1 MRDSSCLP
9 EKYGTFFDC
18 GVGIMPVLL
27 AVLVMLDGAAGR
39 VSWLEDVCGRVDVGS
54 WELGTTGEMAAG

>member
-9 EKYGTFFDC
+9 EKYGALFDC

-27 AVLVMLDGAAGR
+27 AVLVMLDGVVGG
-39 VSWLEDVCGRVDVGS
+39 VSWLEDICGRVDVGG
-54 WELGTTGEMAAG
+54 WELGMMGEMAVG